1 LSSDNANATGTILE
15 YNDISLN
22 NLLSNNTISK
32 SIWSACYIAINRVNN
47 TLYYLPNI
55 ENISDAE
62 KNDISGQLYFIRGLA
77 YFNLVK
83 YFGDAPLKVA
93 PTLSTNDIN
102 LPRKPVTEILAQI
115 KDDLEFALAHIAT
128 NVNGRAS
135 AAAAEAL
142 LAKIAMYE
150 LRWADAETY
159 ATNVIEKYGLGLLS
173 DYAGLF
179 NSESNSESVFEVQY
193 NDQDK
198 NRMAEYVFPTSLG
211 GRYEVSPTEGLIN
224 SFAAEDVRL
233 NASFDGFADKP
244 YCKKYHQISS
254 GADRVYVIRLADM
267 YLLRAEARLKQQ
279 ASADLINA
287 DINTI
292 RQRAQL
298 EVINLQDYDALL
310 QEIILQRRLEFSFEG
325 QRWFDLIRNNLAIEI
340 LTTVESSDQ
349 LLFPIPFSEINT
361 NTAINPEDQN
371 PGY

>member
-1 LSSDNANATGTILE
+1 
-15 YNDISLN
+15 
-22 NLLSNNTISK
+22 
-32 SIWSACYIAINRVNN
+32 
-47 TLYYLPNI
+47 
-55 ENISDAE
+55 
-62 KNDISGQLYFIRGLA
+62 
-77 YFNLVK
+77 
-83 YFGDAPLKVA
+83 
-93 PTLSTNDIN
+93 
-102 LPRKPVTEILAQI
+102 
-115 KDDLEFALAHIAT
+115 
-128 NVNGRAS
+128 
-135 AAAAEAL
+135 
-142 LAKIAMYE
+142 MYE

>member
-1 LSSDNANATGTILE
+1 MKKYIIFLLLIPVFISCVKLDVEPTQSISADKAIQTEADLNQALTGCYDALQLSGFYGRHTVLAAELSSDNANATGTILE

-62 KNDISGQLYFIRGLA
+62 KNDISGQLYFIRSLA
-77 YFNLVK
+77 HFNLVK
-83 YFGDAPLKVA
+83 YFGDAPLKVT

-102 LPRKPVTEILAQI
+102 LPRKPVAEILAQI
-115 KDDLEFALAHIAT
+115 NDDLEFALAHITT
-128 NVNGRAS
+128 NENGRAS

-173 DYAGLF
+173 NYAGLF
-179 NSESNSESVFEVQY
+179 NNESNSESVFEVQY

-224 SFAAEDVRL
+224 SFATEDVRL

-279 ASADLINA
+279 ASADLIKKGN
-287 DINTI
+287 
-292 RQRAQL
+292 
-298 EVINLQDYDALL
+298 
-310 QEIILQRRLEFSFEG
+310 FHGKS
-325 QRWFDLIRNNLAIEI
+325 
-340 LTTVESSDQ
+340 
-349 LLFPIPFSEINT
+349 IPAKFM
-361 NTAINPEDQN
+361 
-371 PGY
+371 